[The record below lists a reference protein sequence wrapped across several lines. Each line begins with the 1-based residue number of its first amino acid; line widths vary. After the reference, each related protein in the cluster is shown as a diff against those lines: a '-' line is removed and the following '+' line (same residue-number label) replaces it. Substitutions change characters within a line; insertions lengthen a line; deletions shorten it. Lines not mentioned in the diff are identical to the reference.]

1 MFSFRRDKM
10 GFFSGIALMVIVG
23 ATVISTLV
31 LLILGLAEGNWQ
43 AYLLPVKWILGVAW
57 VLCIGTVM
65 ARVHV
70 FGWQLR
76 RAQRQ
81 AEANAPAESEPGAEE
96 AGEGQAGGEGPG
108 VTADQSDQRHRR
120 SGDQP

>member
-10 GFFSGIALMVIVG
+10 GFFSGIALMAIVG
-23 ATVISTLV
+23 ATAISTLV
-31 LLILGLAEGNWQ
+31 LLILGIVHGSWKE
-43 AYLLPVKWILGVAW
+43 YLVSMKWILGVAW
-57 VLCIGTVM
+57 VLCIATVM

-81 AEANAPAESEPGAEE
+81 AEAEKPPEEPGDGRKSPVPEQ
-96 AGEGQAGGEGPG
+96 GGQAE
-108 VTADQSDQRHRR
+108 QR
-120 SGDQP
+120 DQPHS

>member
-1 MFSFRRDKM
+1 
-10 GFFSGIALMVIVG
+10 MVIVG
-23 ATVISTLV
+23 GTVVSTLV
-31 LLILGLAEGNWQ
+31 LLILGLVEGNWK

-81 AEANAPAESEPGAEE
+81 AEASRQAEE
-96 AGEGQAGGEGPG
+96 PGGEGPG
-108 VTADQSDQRHRR
+108 MKEPEQSDQTHSR
-120 SGDQP
+120 SGDSV

>member
-10 GFFSGIALMVIVG
+10 GFFSGIALIVIVAG
-23 ATVISTLV
+23 TVISTLV
-31 LLILGLAEGNWQ
+31 LLVLGLAQGDWKE
-43 AYLLPVKWILGVAW
+43 YLLPVKWILGVAW

-76 RAQRQ
+76 RAQRK
-81 AEANAPAESEPGAEE
+81 AEAANPPEEPGDSQTA
-96 AGEGQAGGEGPG
+96 APGQA
-108 VTADQSDQRHRR
+108 
-120 SGDQP
+120 

>member
-10 GFFSGIALMVIVG
+10 GFFSGITLMVIAGGTAV
-23 ATVISTLV
+23 STLV
-31 LLILGLAEGNWQ
+31 LLILGIADGNWKE
-43 AYLLPVKWILGVAW
+43 YLLPVKWILGTAW

-81 AEANAPAESEPGAEE
+81 AE
-96 AGEGQAGGEGPG
+96 
-108 VTADQSDQRHRR
+108 
-120 SGDQP
+120 GDQPPEKSDQPPS